1 MKDRVPRKLVL
12 LLLALAFTLAGASTA
27 SAQPG
32 EFVKG
37 VLQPLADGFPKRT
50 ISIVVVDDPGT
61 RDDIYAKTLQQ
72 SLTSISPVPV
82 VVSDEP
88 AAFGGTFN
96 KLKELQTREGG
107 TDGYYPIVTD
117 VWGAGTDPLTEP
129 IKKELGMDLSDLKM
143 VTITESITY
152 FMMQRKNTPWGPT
165 FAGMVKYAKE
175 NPGKVRYISKEV
187 GSGNDIACSTILSM
201 AGILDKV
208 KKIPQGTMQEC
219 ASTVAAGM
227 GDITLTYAVLAT
239 PHIQAGR
246 ADVILSTGYSVPP
259 PFDKDPNVVTLEKA
273 GLPKMQFGAI
283 LGMSVPKQVPQAHV
297 DWLFKLFKAAASTD
311 LHKKRQETN
320 PGLMIYV
327 MGPAEAEQAKNKY
340 YEMAEPIVRQLGLHI
355 DQKKK

>member
-1 MKDRVPRKLVL
+1 MKVHVSQKWVWMGLAAIFTFALVS
-12 LLLALAFTLAGASTA
+12 AAG
-27 SAQPG
+27 AQPG

-37 VLQPLADGFPKRT
+37 VLQPLADGFPNRAIT
-50 ISIVVVDDPGT
+50 MIVVDDPGS
-61 RDDIYAKTLQQ
+61 RDGFYARAMQEALKG
-72 SLTSISPVPV
+72 ISPVPIR
-82 VVSDEP
+82 VSDEP
-88 AAFGGTFN
+88 LAVGGTFD
-96 KLKELQTREGG
+96 KLVETRGREGG

-283 LGMSVPKQVPQAHV
+283 LGMSVPKQVSQAHV

-327 MGPAEAEQAKNKY
+327 MDPAEAEQAKNKY